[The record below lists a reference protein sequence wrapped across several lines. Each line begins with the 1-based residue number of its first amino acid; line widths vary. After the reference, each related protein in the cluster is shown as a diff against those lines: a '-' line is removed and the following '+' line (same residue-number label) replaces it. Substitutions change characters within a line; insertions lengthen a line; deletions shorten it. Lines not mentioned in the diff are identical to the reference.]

1 MTHPQSLHSLLYIH
15 SQVKSCSTSLPPTQL
30 HSEKHFHSQTHTCT
44 HNTETQSV
52 LHSRSRRRELGS
64 MPRSPRCNPAKCQ
77 AGTELDDEL
86 KKTGGAAFQ
95 AKTPFPLR
103 SAGALNTEL
112 PQDRRTSVACN
123 SHCKALR
130 VESLLSSETFHMCH
144 LI

>member
-77 AGTELDDEL
+77 AGAELDDEL

-103 SAGALNTEL
+103 RAGALITEL
-112 PQDRRTSVACN
+112 PQDRRTSAAC
-123 SHCKALR
+123 SLEQHSRHC
-130 VESLLSSETFHMCH
+130 ECLLSPETFHMCH
-144 LI
+144 FI